1 MAVSVDA
8 RSSQLDKVVVDPGLV
23 QEDLAANLIGAVGS
37 RVRRARRLAR
47 KFDWSFAFGPW
58 GRPA

>member
-23 QEDLAANLIGAVGS
+23 QEDLAANLIGAV
-37 RVRRARRLAR
+37 RRIAARPP
-47 KFDWSFAFGPW
+47 SSSVGEEI
-58 GRPA
+58 